1 MKNLPIAFI
10 LLFALTKCA
19 MPPNFVFILQDD
31 GHHWLTMNGNP
42 DKKDIDPSITAL
54 AKEGIVLDN
63 HYTHW
68 HCSPTRRSF
77 ITGRIPIHHV
87 LFYF

>member
-10 LLFALTKCA
+10 LLIAITNCA

-42 DKKDIDPSITAL
+42 DRPHIDP
-54 AKEGIVLDN
+54 
-63 HYTHW
+63 
-68 HCSPTRRSF
+68 
-77 ITGRIPIHHV
+77 
-87 LFYF
+87 